1 MNTNVE
7 VFLGKLGLT
16 EYEAK
21 TLATLFTLPD
31 AESPDVARAAQVPKT
46 RVYDVLDTLVEKG
59 LAVQLHSRP
68 KKYRALKPTDAFQ
81 KIIADKVTEL
91 ERFSSEAQ
99 KIGQEMEARV
109 EHPADIQ
116 GMGDE
121 KVLKVNS
128 RTDFYKILAQEIDS
142 AKTDI
147 QGLTKLDAHHHLLHD
162 ALTHASQ
169 RNVHVQLAGTHP
181 PAFKEY
187 AQKWGK
193 NVQLKDAAHGLHA
206 YVIDGKKV
214 VLLLSDLAQEKP
226 EYHFAIWPNNP
237 AMAGTLQNTFN
248 AHWEN

>member
-1 MNTNVE
+1 MNTNIE
-7 VFLGKLGLT
+7 AFLGKLGLT

-21 TLATLFTLPD
+21 TLATLFALPD

-81 KIIADKVTEL
+81 KIITDKVAEL
-91 ERFSSEAQ
+91 ERFSEEAA
-99 KIGQEMEARV
+99 KLGQEMESQSAQD
-109 EHPADIQ
+109 AGLS

-142 AKTDI
+142 AKTEI
-147 QGLTKLDAHHHLLHD
+147 RGLTKLDAHHHLLHD
-162 ALTHASQ
+162 ALTHATQ
-169 RNVHVQLAGTHP
+169 RNVNVRLAGAHP
-181 PAFKEY
+181 SAFKEY
-187 AQKWGK
+187 AQKWGQS
-193 NVQLKDAAHGLHA
+193 VQLKDAQHGLHA

-237 AMAGTLQNTFN
+237 AMAQTLQNTFN